1 MSEIKPNTMNS
12 LSNVRVRFAPSPT
25 GYLHVGGA
33 RTALYCYLFAK
44 KNNGT
49 FILRVEDTD
58 QERSTAESLRMQ
70 LSDIKWLGLKYDE
83 GVDADTLKDFGPY
96 GPYRQSER
104 LSIYREH
111 ADKLLKDGRAYYCF
125 LTDSEIAEQREAST
139 KAGRPPQVN
148 SPYRDMS
155 LKDAEKKIA
164 AGEKAVVRFKVPD
177 LSREYA
183 FTDLVRGE
191 VKFPSDMV
199 GDFVC
204 LRSGG
209 MPVYN
214 FCCVIDDALM
224 KMTHVLRAEEHL
236 SNTLRQMMLYE
247 AFGYELPQFGH
258 MSIIVGSDRQKLSKR
273 HGATS
278 VNEYR
283 ERGFLPEA
291 MNNFIALLGW
301 SSPNGQEVMSMS
313 EMIDQFSTDRLHSA
327 AAMFD
332 EVKLKWFNAQHLRAL
347 PHEELWKHL
356 VPIFTN
362 AGLELPTDTEW
373 RDHSLA
379 LFKTSMETLLD
390 AVELY
395 RPLSKSKLVIQ
406 DESKE
411 ALAWP
416 TTRVVIEKWK
426 ELIAATS
433 NGSADTAGVD
443 SGSKYLTEAQFLA
456 IQDQVKVEC
465 KVKGKE
471 LFMPIRVAVLGKPH
485 GAELKILVPLL
496 QKEILIERA
505 ETVLQRL

>member
-1 MSEIKPNTMNS
+1 MSKNQSTNERS
-12 LSNVRVRFAPSPT
+12 SSVRVRFAPSPT

-44 KNNGT
+44 KNNGK

-83 GVDADTLKDFGPY
+83 GVDPDTLRDFGPY

-125 LTDSEIAEQREAST
+125 LTDEEITQQREAAT

-148 SPYRDMS
+148 SPYRNMPI
-155 LKDAEKKIA
+155 KEAEAKIT

-177 LSREYA
+177 LAREYV

-214 FCCVIDDALM
+214 FCCTIDDALM

-247 AFGYELPQFGH
+247 AFDYPLPQFGH
-258 MSIIVGSDRQKLSKR
+258 MSIILGSDRQKLSKR

-283 ERGFLPEA
+283 EKGYLPEA

-301 SSPNGQEVMSMS
+301 SSPKGQEILSMS
-313 EMIDQFSTDRLHSA
+313 EMIEQFSTDRLNPA

-332 EVKLKWFNAQHLRAL
+332 EVKLKWLNAQHLRAL
-347 PHEELWKHL
+347 PHDELWRL
-356 VPIFTN
+356 LEPQFDN

-373 RDHSLA
+373 RDQSLS

-395 RPLSKSKLVIQ
+395 RPLSKSKFEIF
-406 DESKE
+406 DEAKDT
-411 ALAWP
+411 LAWP
-416 TTRVVIEKWK
+416 TTKAVVSKWK
-426 ELIAATS
+426 ELV
-433 NGSADTAGVD
+433 AGV
-443 SGSKYLTEAQFLA
+443 SEKFMSEAQFLA
-456 IQDQVKVEC
+456 IQDQVKAEC

-471 LFMPIRVAVLGKPH
+471 LFMPIRVAILGKPH
-485 GAELKILVPLL
+485 GAELKILIPLL

-505 ETVLQRL
+505 DAVLQRL